1 MPHKR
6 PKGVLSMGWACIEC
20 AATGRTEHAPTSDD
34 YPDTVV
40 RRIRFDAGDGLGWK
54 LSAIATPRSR
64 PAPWKIVVVT
74 GAPSW
79 AEYWAPAL
87 AALPPDREMVVVDR
101 PGYAGSEP
109 VEYVGDIRVQA
120 RALAPLLEA
129 RPGQRVLLV
138 GQSYGAAIA
147 SLMAQQ
153 NPRKVGGLVLLS
165 GYFGE
170 AGPTARWLVRLGTR
184 LLKVIPRDLRHAVIE
199 VSNQPG
205 QLEHLH
211 AALRVM
217 KVPVHVIHGDRD
229 DFAPIEIAEK
239 LVAETRARRPIRF
252 ERVAGANHFLN
263 DGPVE
268 PLLAVLEACIP
279 RRRPLLAFELPAL
292 NWPKLNFSAWA
303 AKLGNHRRVPPVA
316 PSAT

>member
-1 MPHKR
+1 MPRKR

-40 RRIRFDAGDGLGWK
+40 RRIRFEAGGGLGWK
-54 LSAIATPRSR
+54 ISAIATPRAQ

-79 AEYWAPAL
+79 AEYWAPAM
-87 AALPPDREMVVVDR
+87 AALPQDREMVVVDR

-109 VEYVGDIRVQA
+109 VEYVGDIEVQA

-129 RPGQRVLLV
+129 RGGQKVLLV

-147 SLMAQQ
+147 AIMAEQ
-153 NPRKVGGLVLLS
+153 NPRAVAGLVLLS
-165 GYFGE
+165 GYFGQS
-170 AGPTARWLVRLGTR
+170 GPTARWLVGLGSR
-184 LLKVIPRDLRHAVIE
+184 CLPIIPRDLRHAVLE
-199 VSNQPG
+199 VSGQPG
-205 QLEHLH
+205 QLGRLH
-211 AALRVM
+211 RALARVRA
-217 KVPVHVIHGDRD
+217 PVHVVHGDRD
-229 DFAPIEIAEK
+229 DFAPIEIAEA
-239 LVAETRARRPIRF
+239 LAASVPTRRPIRF
-252 ERVAGANHFLN
+252 QRVAGANHFLN

-279 RRRPLLAFELPAL
+279 ARRPWLAWRWPQWLRPAWL
-292 NWPKLNFSAWA
+292 R
-303 AKLGNHRRVPPVA
+303 LGPWETHARA
-316 PSAT
+316 

>member
-6 PKGVLSMGWACIEC
+6 PKGVLSVGWACFAC

-40 RRIRFDAGDGLGWK
+40 RRIRFDAGGGLGWK
-54 LSAIATPRSR
+54 LSAITTPRTK

-87 AALPPDREMVVVDR
+87 AALPQDREMIVVDR
-101 PGYAGSEP
+101 PGYASSEP
-109 VEYVGDIRVQA
+109 IEYVGDIAVQA
-120 RALAPLLEA
+120 RALAPLLDA
-129 RPGQRVLLV
+129 RPGQKVLLV

-147 SLMAQQ
+147 ALMASN
-153 NPRKVGGLVLLS
+153 NPRKVAGLVLLS

-170 AGPTARWLVRLGTR
+170 SGPTARWLLDMGAK

-199 VSNQPG
+199 VTNQPG
-205 QLEHLH
+205 QLDGVR
-211 AALRVM
+211 AALARM
-217 KVPVHVIHGDRD
+217 RVPVHVIHGDKD
-229 DFAPIEIAEK
+229 DFAPIEIAERV
-239 LVAETRARRPIRF
+239 LAETRTWRPIRF
-252 ERVAGANHFLN
+252 ERVPGANHFLN

-268 PLLAVLEACIP
+268 PLLAALEGCIP
-279 RRRPLLAFELPAL
+279 VPRPLLRLRLPTL
-292 NWPKLNFSAWA
+292 TWFKPK
-303 AKLGNHRRVPPVA
+303 PPRTTVQA
-316 PSAT
+316 